1 MKRSMKELR
10 RGEFGRSFALRA
22 ALSLAIGAAAV
33 VSPTGAEASEARRIV
48 DSGALAQQPNPVL
61 LEFLRH
67 EGREVV
73 EEDLRER
80 AIAQMVEALR
90 EETLVNPLDQL
101 GEMMRA
107 PMAGF
112 KEGMKQAFKPS
123 NMLRQA
129 LGAGPAGGSM
139 QQMRS
144 MQQQMESALIDPWVR
159 GLEAASILVLAGD
172 TDSASEF
179 YRGCLTSIG
188 SMMPGSRHDWLQ
200 DRCIDGALEMG
211 PEAAGA
217 IFAHIYDNPYPDLGL
232 DMSMFASQ
240 EKGMQPVPQI
250 QAVAAKG
257 LGMLVGTGSLSEAQE
272 RGVISA
278 IVGMAEKK
286 KQDPIA
292 LEGAIQGLAFS
303 RDPAAVEPLRR
314 LWKKGK
320 PKEIRPVAL
329 MGLVAGYRQPD
340 AIRALRKELES
351 GIGIVRTFRKAKSFA
366 PFTQE
371 NPAAQSKQ
379 REKAEERYDA
389 AQALLQAGDEAGY
402 EWAADYLDQ
411 RNVPQGEIDHRPDV
425 VRDLVDV
432 GTAEARQ
439 VLAALLAERHQ
450 NEWLEAWM
458 RIGLFE
464 LGDESQ
470 LSSLHELTDKYDWKF
485 GRGTAAR
492 WYKRLKPLVW
502 EAIKLSAGVP
512 PDKERLRRMVA
523 DYAFAERDRI
533 LARKSERDIKTSQ
546 FRWQLADALGDFDD
560 PRALPVV
567 EALLADGDEAV
578 RLSAARALLGQ
589 TTPSTPVV
597 LARAIELDYGGEAGV
612 SRNPEIQAALLRHLV
627 NEFDDAPQARRAV
640 LAARQSEAP
649 SLRFFAVAAEGLL
662 TSPTTAASAGS

>member
-1 MKRSMKELR
+1 MKAPAQLAPYALALASLLVVPA
-10 RGEFGRSFALRA
+10 GFAAPDEVRQ
-22 ALSLAIGAAAV
+22 
-33 VSPTGAEASEARRIV
+33 IV
-48 DSGALAQQPNPVL
+48 DSGSLAREPNAVL
-61 LEFLRH
+61 LQFLRE
-67 EGREVV
+67 EGRDAV
-73 EEDLRER
+73 EPDLRER
-80 AIAQMVEALR
+80 AIDQMMEALR
-90 EETLVNPLDQL
+90 EKTLVDPLEQV
-101 GEMMRA
+101 GEMMRS

-129 LGAGPAGGSM
+129 MGAGPGGGSM
-139 QQMRS
+139 RQMQN
-144 MQQQMESALIDPWVR
+144 MQRQMESALIDPWVR

-172 TDSASEF
+172 TEAAAEF

-200 DRCIDGALEMG
+200 DRCLDGALEMG

-217 IFAHIYDNPYPDLGL
+217 VFADIYDNPYPDLGI
-232 DMSMFASQ
+232 DMSMFAGQ
-240 EKGMQPVPQI
+240 GQGMQPVPQI

-257 LGMLVGTGSLSEAQE
+257 LGMLVGTGSLDEAQE
-272 RGVISA
+272 QGVLAA
-278 IVGMAEKK
+278 IVGMAERK
-286 KQDPIA
+286 KQDPVA
-292 LEGAIQGLAFS
+292 LEGAIQGLAFA

-340 AIRALRKELES
+340 TVRALRKELRS
-351 GIGIVRTFRKAKSFA
+351 GTGIVRTFRKAKSFA
-366 PFTQE
+366 PWTQE
-371 NPAAQSKQ
+371 NPAAQRKQ
-379 REKAEERYDA
+379 RQKAEERYDA
-389 AQALLQAGDEAGY
+389 AQALIQAGDEAGY

-432 GTAEARQ
+432 GTPEARA
-439 VLAALLAERHQ
+439 VLTTLVAEGHE
-450 NEWLEAWM
+450 NEWLEALM

-470 LSSLHELTDKYDWKF
+470 LSLLHQLAGEHDWKF

-502 EAIKLSAGVP
+502 EAIKLAAGVP

-533 LARKSERDIKTSQ
+533 LARKSEREVKTAQ
-546 FRWQLADALGDFDD
+546 FRWQLADALSEFDD

-567 EALLADGDEAV
+567 ETLLEDEDEAV

-589 TTPSTPVV
+589 TTQGAPALV
-597 LARAIELDYGGEAGV
+597 ARAIELDYGGEAGI
-612 SRNPEIQAALLRHLV
+612 SRNPEIRSALLRHLV
-627 NEFDDAPQARRAV
+627 NEFDGALETRRAV
-640 LAARQSEAP
+640 LAARRSEAP
-649 SLRFFAVAAEGLL
+649 SLRFFGLTADRLL
-662 TSPTTAASAGS
+662 TSTTTAASVGS